1 MICLALIYLNSFL
14 YVNIFCYKYNEVLK
28 SKYLLKLLKSIYW
41 QHNSEQKTKEHI
53 KTEVE
58 LNLKDSPYVA
68 K

>member
-1 MICLALIYLNSFL
+1 MPCFIYLNSFL

-41 QHNSEQKTKEHI
+41 QQNSEQKTKEHI